1 MDKTFQKG
9 LAVIEALA
17 RHDKPSG
24 ITQLA
29 AQLKMTKS
37 NVHRLL
43 QTLAAGGYV
52 RNVNETG
59 AYELTLKLWELGSK
73 VRSRL
78 GIADISGPFLKML
91 GDKTSEAVHLSV
103 LNGTEVIYIDK
114 IESPQPIRAYSMIGG
129 RAPAYCVA
137 TGKAM
142 LAFRSSKQL
151 DELKIQFTRH
161 SVNTINT
168 RAKLDKE
175 LQQVRD
181 AGYAINRGEWREDV
195 WGVAAPIF
203 DQTGSVV
210 AAVGISGPSSRLKLT
225 VLKRFAPLVV
235 NAAKRISNQL
245 GYMK

>member
-1 MDKTFQKG
+1 MDKTFNKG
-9 LAVIEALA
+9 LAVIEALS
-17 RHDKPSG
+17 RCDKPCG

-29 AQLKMTKS
+29 AQLKLTKS

-52 RNVNETG
+52 RNVGDTG
-59 AYELTLKLWELGSK
+59 SYELTLKLWELGSK

-78 GIADISGPFLKML
+78 DIADVSGPFLKVL

-103 LNGTEVIYIDK
+103 LSGAEVIYIDK
-114 IESPQPIRAYSMIGG
+114 VESPKPIRAYSMIGG

-142 LAFRSSKQL
+142 LAFSSSKQL
-151 DELKIQFTRH
+151 DELRSPLTRH
-161 SVNTINT
+161 SVNTIT
-168 RAKLDKE
+168 ARAKLDRE
-175 LQQVRD
+175 LQQVREL
-181 AGYAINRGEWREDV
+181 GYAINRGEWREDV
-195 WGVAAPIF
+195 WGVGAPIF
-203 DQTGSVV
+203 DQTGNVI

-225 VLKRFAPLVV
+225 VLKRYAPLVM
-235 NAAKRISNQL
+235 NAAKQISKQL